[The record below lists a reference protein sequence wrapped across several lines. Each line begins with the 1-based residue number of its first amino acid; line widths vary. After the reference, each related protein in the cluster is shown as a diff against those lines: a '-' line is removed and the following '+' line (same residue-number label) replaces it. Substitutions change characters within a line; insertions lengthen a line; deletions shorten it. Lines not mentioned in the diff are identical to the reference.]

1 MEKHDQWHFL
11 SIISIFSFSNAP
23 FFLEFI
29 QIVRYIYIHTY
40 WKCRSI
46 PLIKIFTRRIV
57 APYNFPSMVKKK
69 KERERNLTLDR
80 PRRNSYRPVDSI
92 IFKERIFHATKK
104 IVLRS
109 SSCCV
114 DLFYFFFLFLFF
126 DTIDLPYIIISI
138 KYTLGLSS
146 NFFFSLN
153 RICFPDRQSS
163 CYTPARTGWTE
174 RADTLNATA
183 PSLHHCVS
191 AS

>member
-46 PLIKIFTRRIV
+46 PLIKIFTRRIM

-69 KERERNLTLDR
+69 KKKREREKSDTWSKFFAL
-80 PRRNSYRPVDSI
+80 SI
-92 IFKERIFHATKK
+92 RLFSRKGFSMQLR
-104 IVLRS
+104 RS

>member
-11 SIISIFSFSNAP
+11 SIISIFSFSNP

-69 KERERNLTLDR
+69 KKKREREIWHLIVHVEIL
-80 PRRNSYRPVDSI
+80 RPVDSI
-92 IFKERIFHATKK
+92 IFKGRIFHATKK

-109 SSCCV
+109 SSI
-114 DLFYFFFLFLFF
+114 FS
-126 DTIDLPYIIISI
+126 T
-138 KYTLGLSS
+138 
-146 NFFFSLN
+146 FFS
-153 RICFPDRQSS
+153 FSFSS
-163 CYTPARTGWTE
+163 IRSIYH
-174 RADTLNATA
+174 TL
-183 PSLHHCVS
+183 SYR
-191 AS
+191 

>member
-46 PLIKIFTRRIV
+46 PLIKIFTRRIM

-69 KERERNLTLDR
+69 KKEREREIWHLIEIL
-80 PRRNSYRPVDSI
+80 RPVDSI

-109 SSCCV
+109 SSI
-114 DLFYFFFLFLFF
+114 FSTFFPFPFLRYDRF
-126 DTIDLPYIIISI
+126 TIHYHIDKIHSRPI
-138 KYTLGLSS
+138 
-146 NFFFSLN
+146 
-153 RICFPDRQSS
+153 
-163 CYTPARTGWTE
+163 E
-174 RADTLNATA
+174 
-183 PSLHHCVS
+183 
-191 AS
+191 